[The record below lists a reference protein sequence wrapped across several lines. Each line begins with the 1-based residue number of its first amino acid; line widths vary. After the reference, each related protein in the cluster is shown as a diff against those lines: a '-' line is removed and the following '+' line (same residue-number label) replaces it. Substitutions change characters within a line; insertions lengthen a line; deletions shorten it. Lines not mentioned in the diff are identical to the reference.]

1 MGANVKRKR
10 ETVGDKTPKAAEP
23 SIGTVLDDVDDFLAC
38 YRRGGKSA
46 AAKPSAELAER
57 MRSINRQLDALQERK
72 LASNELAQ
80 RNMSL
85 WRKVLSYWDIILLVL
100 LNMFFVGCLFVFL
113 SASYYSP
120 EPISSRPEKWSIG
133 QSAIKSIEKNFDAF
147 SKWAIAKWMHLNGFD
162 DISKEECAL
171 MLPDYLNSVVRPI
184 DQCQMCV
191 GLERIERL
199 ENITKEAFI
208 DKYAYTAVPVIIRN
222 AISDW
227 RAMQLLNFKFL
238 KELYL
243 HPDKVKRR
251 LSSSKNSSPSQ
262 QSQSHPQR
270 PAILKTFDSI
280 SRAKRKPSYDK
291 DTCQFFPYKTKFKSL
306 EEVFRTIEENDP
318 ASNATWY
325 VGWSNCNDF
334 ASSVLRDLYDRP
346 YFLPDESEMSKID
359 WIFMG
364 SSGNGANIHIDNVLN
379 PSWQA
384 QITGSKRWIFKPPAE
399 CMLSCKTLHTV
410 VNPGEILIF
419 DSNRWFHG
427 TDVMPGTG
435 ISLTIGSEY
444 D

>member
-1 MGANVKRKR
+1 M
-10 ETVGDKTPKAAEP
+10 EE
-23 SIGTVLDDVDDFLAC
+23 FLTS
-38 YRRGGKSA
+38 YRRGGSKGA
-46 AAKPSAELAER
+46 PAELAER
-57 MRSINRQLDALQERK
+57 MRSINRKLESLQDRK
-72 LASNELAQ
+72 MASNELAQ
-80 RNMSL
+80 RNLSF
-85 WRKVLSYWDIILLVL
+85 WRKVLSYWDIVLLVL
-100 LNMFFVGCLFVFL
+100 LNTFFVGCLCVFL

-120 EPISSRPEKWSIG
+120 EPMSATRPEKWSIG
-133 QSAIKSIEKNFDAF
+133 HSAIKSIERNLDAF

-184 DQCQMCV
+184 DQCQMCM
-191 GLERIERL
+191 GLDRIERL
-199 ENITKEAFI
+199 ENITKELFI

-227 RAMQLLNFKFL
+227 RAMSVLNFKFL

-243 HPDKVKRR
+243 HPEKVKRT
-251 LSSSKNSSPSQ
+251 LQNKNSSPPP
-262 QSQSHPQR
+262 QSQPQR

-280 SRAKRKPSYDK
+280 SRAKKRPTYDK

-318 ASNATWY
+318 ASNTTWY

-346 YFLPDESEMSKID
+346 YFPPDESEMSKID

-379 PSWQA
+379 PSWQ
-384 QITGSKRWIFKPPAE
+384 
-399 CMLSCKTLHTV
+399 
-410 VNPGEILIF
+410 GE
-419 DSNRWFHG
+419 
-427 TDVMPGTG
+427 
-435 ISLTIGSEY
+435 
-444 D
+444 